1 MRQIGSINSDQDA
14 ERFSDY
20 LLTQGIGNMVEEGG
34 PGGAWAVWVENDDH
48 LDRGR
53 AELEQFRANP
63 SDPRYEAAGRAERLR
78 KQAEKAEHRRRKQFV
93 DVRTRWGQP
102 SQLARPVT
110 MALAALCV
118 LAAVGTKLNMAGPTP
133 LKNMLMIAP
142 VDERADGWVEWDG
155 LEAIR
160 HGQVWRLLTPI
171 FLHFGPLH
179 LLFNLFVLF
188 DLASMIEQRRG
199 SLFLLALVLVTA
211 VASNLAE
218 YYASFSLTDASLR
231 PSPLFGG
238 MSGVN
243 YALFGYAW
251 MKGKYQP
258 HLGIAVAQQTV
269 TVMLVWLVLCI
280 AVPGMNVA
288 NVAHLG
294 GLAAGVAIGYLPY
307 AVRRVIRRRRS

>member
-1 MRQIGSINSDQDA
+1 
-14 ERFSDY
+14 
-20 LLTQGIGNMVEEGG
+20 
-34 PGGAWAVWVENDDH
+34 
-48 LDRGR
+48 
-53 AELEQFRANP
+53 LEKFRANP
-63 SDPRYEAAGRAERLR
+63 ADPRYAAAGKAEKLR
-78 KQAEKAEHRRRKQFV
+78 KETEKAEQRRRKQHI

-110 MALAALCV
+110 VVLAALCV

-142 VDERADGWVEWDG
+142 VEERAEGWVEWDG
-155 LEAIR
+155 LEAIM
-160 HGQVWRLLTPI
+160 HGQVWRLVTPI

-199 SLFLLALVLVTA
+199 SLFLLAFVLLTA

-218 YYASFSLTDASLR
+218 YYANLSLKEASLH

-258 HLGIAVAQQTV
+258 HLGVGVAQQTV
-269 TVMLVWLVLCI
+269 TVMLFWLVLCFTGLAGSI
-280 AVPGMNVA
+280 A
-288 NVAHLG
+288 NVAHLA
-294 GLAAGVAIGYLPY
+294 GLLTGVAIAYVPY
-307 AVRRVIRRRRS
+307 AVRRVVQRRR